1 MPLGAALHAAA
12 TAQLST
18 PGRPASQPSSSPA
31 AVSPSVAPVVRVEM
45 PQPTA
50 SRGGS
55 GAVRRTPARKVVKK
69 SKYYESP
76 VSDASSGFEDE
87 DEVDDD
93 VNFQNKNMPDLSK
106 LKARVAMSSDLQLD
120 AASKEIDALMDHK
133 IWNDKSNT
141 IL

>member
-1 MPLGAALHAAA
+1 MTKQSQTKLDAFLNKE
-12 TAQLST
+12 
-18 PGRPASQPSSSPA
+18 PGILFMMRQFFIKFDVPHFYDKRLNQTK
-31 AVSPSVAPVVRVEM
+31 VKNRLKIK
-45 PQPTA
+45 
-50 SRGGS
+50 
-55 GAVRRTPARKVVKK
+55 RKK
-69 SKYYESP
+69 
-76 VSDASSGFEDE
+76 